1 MGRVGM
7 ETKHVFGGFVMT
19 FAYDQKATI
28 QPALCTVPYN
38 EWEVE
43 VFCPYELR

>member
-7 ETKHVFGGFVMT
+7 ETKLVFGGFVMT
-19 FAYDQKATI
+19 FA
-28 QPALCTVPYN
+28 
-38 EWEVE
+38 WEVE

>member
-7 ETKHVFGGFVMT
+7 ETKHVFGGFVM
-19 FAYDQKATI
+19 
-28 QPALCTVPYN
+28 YN